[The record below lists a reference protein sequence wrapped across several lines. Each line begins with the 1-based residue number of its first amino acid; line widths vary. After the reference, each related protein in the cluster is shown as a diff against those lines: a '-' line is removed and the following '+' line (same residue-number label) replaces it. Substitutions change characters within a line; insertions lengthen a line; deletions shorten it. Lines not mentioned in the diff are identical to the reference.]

1 MDLPAALLSAGI
13 QGVVFALAAL
23 GLLALARKLPWRELA
38 GGVQLNLLLGFAVC
52 LTLIWSMKAG
62 VKPGLNLHLL
72 GAMAATLALGPWKAI
87 AALALALCGI
97 TLNGA
102 LEWGDWPANFVLMV
116 LVPVSVASGLHR
128 LIERLLPAHFFIFI
142 FVTGFAGS
150 ALTAIA
156 QGLTASSV
164 LALSGAYSAD
174 FLWSD
179 YLPFFLLLGFSE
191 GWISG
196 AIITLMVVYRPEW
209 VSAFDDRRYLL
220 DK

>member
-1 MDLPAALLSAGI
+1 MDLPAALLSADV

-38 GGVQLNLLLGFAVC
+38 GGVHLNLLLGFAVC

-87 AALALALCGI
+87 AALALCGI

-116 LVPVSVASGLHR
+116 LVPVAFASGLHR